1 MEGVAKA
8 ENIAKMISNG
18 KDKAAPNAEV
28 VRAEASSIEWTSL
41 LERVFETSGK
51 VIHAETRL
59 LIAHLVDTV
68 RDEIGQAAVR
78 AAELMV
84 TVLAALFAF
93 GWLSVAAVTLLHER
107 FSWWQSEGIVGSA
120 LLIVVLGAYALI
132 TCQRR
137 WTP

>member
-1 MEGVAKA
+1 
-8 ENIAKMISNG
+8 MISNG
-18 KDKAAPNAEV
+18 KDKAASNAEV
-28 VRAEASSIEWTSL
+28 VRAGAPSDEWTTL
-41 LERVFETSGK
+41 LEHVFETSGK

-59 LIAHLVDTV
+59 LIASLVDTV

-78 AAELMV
+78 TVELMV

-107 FSWWQSEGIVGSA
+107 FSWWQSEGLIGGA

-132 TCQRR
+132 ARQRR
-137 WTP
+137 PSAQQPALGFPDRT